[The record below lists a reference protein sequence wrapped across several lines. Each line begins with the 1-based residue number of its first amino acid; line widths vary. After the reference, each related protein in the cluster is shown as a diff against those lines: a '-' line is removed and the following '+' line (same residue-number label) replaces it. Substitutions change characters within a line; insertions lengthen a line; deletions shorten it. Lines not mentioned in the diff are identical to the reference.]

1 MNCMGGTTWSARML
15 TEVHPSVRFART
27 AMAEKKAVK
36 AKSGKP
42 LTKNALYQ
50 ELASKSDLTKVQ
62 IGKVFDALND
72 LVKSQLTRSPKVI
85 TIPGMVKLYVR
96 KKKATK
102 ERQGRNPATGEP
114 MTIAAKPATTVVR
127 ARVLKNLSELVK

>member
-1 MNCMGGTTWSARML
+1 
-15 TEVHPSVRFART
+15 
-27 AMAEKKAVK
+27 MAEKKATK

-62 IGKVFDALND
+62 IGKVFDALFD
-72 LVKSQLTRSPKVI
+72 LIKSQLSKSPKMF
-85 TIPGMVKLYVR
+85 TLPGLVKLQVK

-102 ERQGRNPATGEP
+102 ERQGRNPSTGAP
-114 MTIAAKPATTVVR
+114 MTIPAKPASTVVR
-127 ARVLKNLSELVK
+127 ARVLKNLTELIK